1 MAPRRIGIVHWSWT
15 RAAGRGR
22 VGPAGSG
29 AGGTAQGKLLG
40 GAWSSQPR
48 ERQACLPRA
57 VREDRSDSMQRR
69 TTMPV
74 IKVTDMAYGKLRS
87 PDLDA
92 QEEFLTHFGMVRA
105 DRTKNALYMRGT
117 DPAHHL
123 HVTEKGDPGFVGIAY
138 YAASEEDL
146 HKVARVPGASG
157 VEDIDE
163 PGGGKRVRLKEPNG
177 YQIEVVWGIQQLPLI
192 PVSRDPMNTG
202 TEPLRRAGK
211 LMRLPQ
217 DPTPVKR
224 IGHGVMGSPKIKET
238 VQWFRDTLGFLC
250 SDDVYVENQNNLIG
264 SFNRCDQGD
273 EYVDHHVFFCLKH
286 EQAGLNHFSFEVQDV
301 DDVFSGHQRL
311 EELGKYEHM
320 WGIGRHLLGSQV
332 YDYWADPWGRV
343 HERWADTDRLNARGG
358 SNLLP
363 AHEALGSQ
371 WGGPPPEKFIKRI
384 CP

>member
-1 MAPRRIGIVHWSWT
+1 MS
-15 RAAGRGR
+15 
-22 VGPAGSG
+22 
-29 AGGTAQGKLLG
+29 
-40 GAWSSQPR
+40 
-48 ERQACLPRA
+48 
-57 VREDRSDSMQRR
+57 
-69 TTMPV
+69 V

-105 DRTKNALYMRGT
+105 DRTKHALYMRGT
-117 DPAHHL
+117 DPAHHI
-123 HVTEKGDPGFVGIAY
+123 HVTEQGDPGFIGIAY

-177 YQIEVVWGIQQLPLI
+177 YQIEVVWGIQQLHPI
-192 PVSRDPMNTG
+192 PVRRDPMNTG
-202 TEPLRRAGK
+202 TEPLRRAGT
-211 LMRLPQ
+211 LMRLPKE
-217 DPTPVKR
+217 PTPIKR
-224 IGHGVMGSPKIKET
+224 IGHGVMGSPQLKET
-238 VQWFRDTLGFLC
+238 VQWFRDTLGFIC
-250 SDDVYVENQNNLIG
+250 SDDVYVESQDNLIG
-264 SFNRCDQGD
+264 SFNRCDRDD
-273 EYVDHHVFFCLKH
+273 EYVDHHVFFCLRH
-286 EQAGLNHFSFEVQDV
+286 EQAGLNHFSFEVHDI
-301 DDVFSGHQRL
+301 DDVFAGHQRL

-343 HERWADTDRLNARGG
+343 HERWADTDRLNARSG
-358 SNLLP
+358 SHLLP